1 MNEKDASL
9 PQETTPTKKNP
20 TPLLESAPVL
30 DLTKIS
36 LTQKAALILIAMGVQ
51 NAAQVL
57 KNLSESEVEK
67 ISIEIARL
75 RNVPAD
81 ILSDVIEE
89 FYQLML
95 ANQYI
100 VQGGIDYAKK
110 VLESAWG
117 HKKAEEII
125 KRVEASTEISA
136 FFLLQTVDD
145 KQLLSFL
152 QNEHPQTAAL
162 ILANLKPQQAAAILS
177 DLPEETQTEI
187 AYRLATMEKTSPELI
202 NDIEDVLREQIGS
215 VFGSDLSKTGGAEA
229 VAEILNSASRAA
241 EKNILESLRQKEPKL
256 ADEIMNLMFLFE
268 DIVKLPDSSIQ
279 RIVKEVDSKT
289 LALALKATS
298 GELRDKIFRNMS
310 ERAAEMLQDEIS
322 YLGPVRVRDVEAA
335 QKRILDI
342 IHQLAETGEIVLSR
356 MAEEEEIIE

>member
-1 MNEKDASL
+1 MTE
-9 PQETTPTKKNP
+9 ETVSTTSEVSKKNLLLSTESQTVVDLNKI
-20 TPLLESAPVL
+20 TPL
-30 DLTKIS
+30 
-36 LTQKAALILIAMGVQ
+36 QKAALILIAMGVQ

-57 KNLSESEVEK
+57 KSLNDAEIEK

-75 RNVPAD
+75 RNIPAD
-81 ILSDVIEE
+81 VLSAVIEE
-89 FYQLML
+89 YYQLML

-100 VQGGIDYAKK
+100 VQGGIEYAKK

-125 KRVEASTEISA
+125 KRVEASTEVSA

-162 ILANLKPQQAAAILS
+162 ILANLKPPQAAAILS
-177 DLPEETQTEI
+177 ELPEEVQTEI

-202 NDIEDVLREQIGS
+202 NDIEDVLRDQIGS
-215 VFGSDLSKTGGAEA
+215 VIGNDLSSTGGAQA

-241 EKNILESLRQKEPKL
+241 EKNILNRLREKEPQL
-256 ADEIMNLMFLFE
+256 AEEIMSLMFLFE
-268 DIVKLPDSSIQ
+268 DIIKLPDSSVQ
-279 RIVKEVDSKT
+279 RIVKEIDSKT

-298 GELRDKIFRNMS
+298 GELKDKIFRNMS

-335 QKRILDI
+335 QKKILDI
-342 IHQLAETGEIVLSR
+342 LHQLAETGEVILTRTV
-356 MAEEEEIIE
+356 EDEEIVE